1 MKKAIHISIIILF
14 LIGICITEQILYQK
28 YFEETTK
35 RVEELRLVTETSTDI
50 NTEEIISRTNDLEDY
65 WTKKE
70 SVLCTFINHK
80 EIEDIGVEISKLKS
94 AIKENEKHVFVES
107 LNLISF
113 YLKSYEHMIGIN
125 AQNIF

>member
-35 RVEELRLVTETSTDI
+35 KVEELRLVAETSTDV
-50 NTEEIISRTNDLEDY
+50 NTEDIISRTNDLENY

>member
-35 RVEELRLVTETSTDI
+35 RVEELRLVAETSTDV

>member
-35 RVEELRLVTETSTDI
+35 RVEELRLVAETSTDI

>member
-14 LIGICITEQILYQK
+14 LVAICLTEQFLYKK
-28 YFEETTK
+28 YFNETSK
-35 RVEELRLVTETSTDI
+35 KVENLRVIAEISTDI
-50 NTEEIISRTNDLEDY
+50 NTQEIIDLTNDLEDY

-80 EIEDIGVEISKLKS
+80 DIEDIGVEISKLKS
-94 AIKENEKHVFVES
+94 AIKENEKQIFVES
-107 LNLISF
+107 INLISF
-113 YLKSYEHMIGIN
+113 FLESYEHMIGIN

>member
-14 LIGICITEQILYQK
+14 LVAICLTEQLLYKK
-28 YFEETTK
+28 YFNETSK
-35 RVEELRLVTETSTDI
+35 KIENLRVIAEISTDI
-50 NTEEIISRTNDLEDY
+50 NTQEIIDLTNDLEDY

-80 EIEDIGVEISKLKS
+80 DIEDIGVEISKLKS
-94 AIKENEKHVFVES
+94 AIKENEKQIFVES
-107 LNLISF
+107 INLISF
-113 YLKSYEHMIGIN
+113 FLESYEHMIGIN

>member
-14 LIGICITEQILYQK
+14 LIGICITEQLLYQK
-28 YFEETTK
+28 YFDETTK
-35 RVEELRLVTETSTDI
+35 KVENLRVIAETSTDI
-50 NTEEIISRTNDLEDY
+50 NTQEIIDLTNDLEDY

-80 EIEDIGVEISKLKS
+80 DIEDIGVEISKLKP
-94 AIKENEKHVFVES
+94 AIKENEKQIFVES
-107 LNLISF
+107 INLISF
-113 YLKSYEHMIGIN
+113 FLESYEHMIGIN

>member
-35 RVEELRLVTETSTDI
+35 RVEELRLVAETSTDI
-50 NTEEIISRTNDLEDY
+50 DTEEIISRTNDLEDY

>member
-35 RVEELRLVTETSTDI
+35 KVEELRLVAETSTDV
-50 NTEEIISRTNDLEDY
+50 NTEDIISRTNDLENY

-94 AIKENEKHVFVES
+94 AIKENEKHVLVES

>member
-14 LIGICITEQILYQK
+14 LVAICLTEQLLYK
-28 YFEETTK
+28 KFFNETSK
-35 RVEELRLVTETSTDI
+35 KVENLRVIAEISTDI
-50 NTEEIISRTNDLEDY
+50 NTQEIINLTNDLEDY

-80 EIEDIGVEISKLKS
+80 DIEDIGVEISKLKS
-94 AIKENEKHVFVES
+94 AIKENEKQIFVES
-107 LNLISF
+107 INLISF
-113 YLKSYEHMIGIN
+113 FLESYEHMIGIN

>member
-14 LIGICITEQILYQK
+14 LVAICLTEQLLYKK
-28 YFEETTK
+28 YFNETSK
-35 RVEELRLVTETSTDI
+35 KVENLRVVAETSTDI
-50 NTEEIISRTNDLEDY
+50 NTQEIIDLTNDLENY

-80 EIEDIGVEISKLKS
+80 DIEDIGVEINKLKS
-94 AIKENEKHVFVES
+94 AIKENEKQIFVES
-107 LNLISF
+107 INLISF
-113 YLKSYEHMIGIN
+113 FLESYEHMIGIN

>member
-14 LIGICITEQILYQK
+14 LIGICITEQLLYQK
-28 YFEETTK
+28 YFDETTK
-35 RVEELRLVTETSTDI
+35 KVENLRVIAETSTDI
-50 NTEEIISRTNDLEDY
+50 NTQEIIDLTNDLEDY

-80 EIEDIGVEISKLKS
+80 DIEDIGVEISKLKS
-94 AIKENEKHVFVES
+94 AIKENEKQIFVES
-107 LNLISF
+107 INLISF
-113 YLKSYEHMIGIN
+113 FLESYEHMIGIN

>member
-35 RVEELRLVTETSTDI
+35 RVEELRLVAETSTDI
-50 NTEEIISRTNDLEDY
+50 NTEEIISRTNDLEYY

>member
-14 LIGICITEQILYQK
+14 LIGICITEQLLYQK
-28 YFEETTK
+28 YFDETTK
-35 RVEELRLVTETSTDI
+35 KVENLRVIAETSADI
-50 NTEEIISRTNDLEDY
+50 NTQEIIDLTNDLEDY

-80 EIEDIGVEISKLKS
+80 DIEDIGVEISKLKS
-94 AIKENEKHVFVES
+94 AIKENEKQIFVES
-107 LNLISF
+107 INLISF
-113 YLKSYEHMIGIN
+113 FLESYEHMIGIN

>member
-1 MKKAIHISIIILF
+1 MIKAIHISIIILF

-35 RVEELRLVTETSTDI
+35 KVEELRLVAETSTDV
-50 NTEEIISRTNDLEDY
+50 NTEDIISRTNDLENY

>member
-14 LIGICITEQILYQK
+14 LVAICLTEQLLYK
-28 YFEETTK
+28 EYFNETSK
-35 RVEELRLVTETSTDI
+35 KIENLRVIAEISTDI
-50 NTEEIISRTNDLEDY
+50 NTQEIIDLTNDLEDY

-80 EIEDIGVEISKLKS
+80 DIEDIGVEISKLKS
-94 AIKENEKHVFVES
+94 AIKENEKQIFVES
-107 LNLISF
+107 INLISF
-113 YLKSYEHMIGIN
+113 FLESYEHMIGIN

>member
-14 LIGICITEQILYQK
+14 LVAICLTEQLLYQK
-28 YFEETTK
+28 YFDETTK
-35 RVEELRLVTETSTDI
+35 KVENLRVIAETSTDI
-50 NTEEIISRTNDLEDY
+50 NTQEIIDLTNDLEDY

-80 EIEDIGVEISKLKS
+80 DIEDIGVEISKLKS
-94 AIKENEKHVFVES
+94 AIKENEKQIFVES
-107 LNLISF
+107 INLISF
-113 YLKSYEHMIGIN
+113 FLESYEHMIGIN

>member
-1 MKKAIHISIIILF
+1 M
-14 LIGICITEQILYQK
+14 
-28 YFEETTK
+28 
-35 RVEELRLVTETSTDI
+35 RLVAETSTDV

-94 AIKENEKHVFVES
+94 AIKENEKHVFIES

-113 YLKSYEHMIGIN
+113 YLKSNEHMIGIN

>member
-14 LIGICITEQILYQK
+14 LVAICLTEQLLYKK
-28 YFEETTK
+28 YFNETSK
-35 RVEELRLVTETSTDI
+35 KVENLRVIAETSTDI
-50 NTEEIISRTNDLEDY
+50 NTQEIIDLTNDLENY

-80 EIEDIGVEISKLKS
+80 DIEDIGVEINKLKS
-94 AIKENEKHVFVES
+94 AIKENEKQIFVES
-107 LNLISF
+107 INLISF
-113 YLKSYEHMIGIN
+113 FLESYEHMIGIN

>member
-35 RVEELRLVTETSTDI
+35 KVEELRLVAETSTDV
-50 NTEEIISRTNDLEDY
+50 NTEDIISRTNDLENY

-107 LNLISF
+107 LSLISF

>member
-14 LIGICITEQILYQK
+14 LVAICLTEQLLYKK
-28 YFEETTK
+28 YFNETSK
-35 RVEELRLVTETSTDI
+35 KVENLRVIAEISTDI
-50 NTEEIISRTNDLEDY
+50 NTQEIIDLTNDLEDY

-80 EIEDIGVEISKLKS
+80 DIEDIGVEISKLKS
-94 AIKENEKHVFVES
+94 AIKENEKQIFVES
-107 LNLISF
+107 INLISF
-113 YLKSYEHMIGIN
+113 FLESYEHMIGIN